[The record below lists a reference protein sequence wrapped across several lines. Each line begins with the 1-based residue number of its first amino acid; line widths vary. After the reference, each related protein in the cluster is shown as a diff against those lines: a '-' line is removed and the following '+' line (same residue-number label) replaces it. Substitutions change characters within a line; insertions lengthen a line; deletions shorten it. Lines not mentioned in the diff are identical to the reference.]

1 MGTVVSLRGKLQ
13 ETTIEVLERTL
24 QRARDGQIDVIL
36 MVEVGKQS
44 VADRIPTVR
53 VSHAGETDSVTAAL
67 ALAGGCDYLKAMT
80 LDQLE

>member
-1 MGTVVSLRGKLQ
+1 MGTVVSLNSIKS
-13 ETTIEVLERTL
+13 ESAIEVIERTL
-24 QRARDGQIDVIL
+24 ERARAGQIDVIL
-36 MVEVGKQS
+36 MVEVGKQNP
-44 VADRIPTVR
+44 VDRVPTVR